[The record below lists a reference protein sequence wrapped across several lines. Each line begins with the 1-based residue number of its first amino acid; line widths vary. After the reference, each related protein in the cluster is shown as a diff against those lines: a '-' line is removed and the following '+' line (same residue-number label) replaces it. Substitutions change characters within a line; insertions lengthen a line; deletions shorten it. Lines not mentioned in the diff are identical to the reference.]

1 MFDSRMNRK
10 KILDMV
16 WNWAYSA
23 DSQKTYASI
32 VADQIM
38 STIPRRDLVLL
49 LIGTDPTGNPSD
61 GVGGMTRL
69 QKFLYL
75 LEQENG
81 ISPKDGG
88 FEFTAYKAGPYSAK
102 LYDDIEFLGN
112 LGYLE
117 SEAVAEATDAE
128 AAEVDVL
135 DFEGLIGDASD
146 DPQEPETDAFG
157 AADAYEERKFRL
169 TEKGFQRMKTF
180 FQNKE
185 YAPVIEA
192 IKNVKGKY
200 GKYSL
205 NDLLYHVYTKYPN
218 MTTESEIKDKVL
230 GRKS

>member
-1 MFDSRMNRK
+1 M
-10 KILDMV
+10 
-16 WNWAYSA
+16 A
-23 DSQKTYASI
+23 
-32 VADQIM
+32 
-38 STIPRRDLVLL
+38 TIPRRDLVLL
-49 LIGTDPTGNPSD
+49 LVGTDSTGNPGDS
-61 GVGGMTRL
+61 VGGMTRL
-69 QKFLYL
+69 QKFLFL

-81 ISPKDGG
+81 ISLTGDG
-88 FEFTAYKAGPYSAK
+88 FEFTPYKAGPYSAK

-135 DFEGLIGDASD
+135 DFEELIGDAGD
-146 DPQEPETDAFG
+146 DPQEPKSDAFG

-169 TEKGFQRMKTF
+169 TELGVQRMKAL
-180 FQNKE
+180 FQKNE
-185 YAPVIEA
+185 YAPVIAA

-205 NDLLYHVYTKYPN
+205 NDLLYHVYTKYPD

>member
-1 MFDSRMNRK
+1 M
-10 KILDMV
+10 
-16 WNWAYSA
+16 A
-23 DSQKTYASI
+23 
-32 VADQIM
+32 
-38 STIPRRDLVLL
+38 TIPRRDLVLL
-49 LIGTDPTGNPSD
+49 LVGTDPAGNPSD
-61 GVGGMTRL
+61 GIGGITRL

-81 ISPKDGG
+81 ISPAGDG
-88 FEFTAYKAGPYSAK
+88 FQFAAYKAGPYSSK

-135 DFEGLIGDASD
+135 DFEELMGDASD
-146 DPQEPETDAFG
+146 DPEDSKTDAFG

-169 TEKGFQRMKTF
+169 TKLGVERIKKLLEH
-180 FQNKE
+180 KE
-185 YAPVIEA
+185 YTPVVEA
-192 IKNVKGKY
+192 IKSMKGKY

-205 NDLLYHVYTKYPN
+205 NDLLYHVYTKYPD